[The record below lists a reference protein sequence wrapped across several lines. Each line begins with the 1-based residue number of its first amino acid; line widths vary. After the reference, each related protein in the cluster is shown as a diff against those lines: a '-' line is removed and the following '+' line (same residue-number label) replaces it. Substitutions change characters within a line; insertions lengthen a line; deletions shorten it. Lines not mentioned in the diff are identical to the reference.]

1 MGGCTSIPPEELVG
15 MQLNK
20 ARELAKN
27 GQVYCAKREIYITA
41 LRIAKIGDKQCHGK
55 KEDVPGRI
63 DVAVSYTGHITEAP
77 SQAMLPPLKTGI
89 DAVLEESGIQG
100 FLDMLFQNT

>member
-1 MGGCTSIPPEELVG
+1 MGGCTSISPEELVG
-15 MQLNK
+15 MPLNK
-20 ARELAKN
+20 ARELAKK
-27 GQVYCAKREIYITA
+27 GHVYCAKREIYITE
-41 LRIAKIGDKQCHGK
+41 LRIAKVGDNPCRGK

-89 DAVLEESGIQG
+89 DAVLEETGIQG
-100 FLDMLFQNT
+100 LIDVLFRNT